1 MTTKFRKNKNSLL
14 LNWLKFLRMKD
25 NIIFAT
31 MRVKK
36 IIDVIEEWAP
46 PAHAEDF
53 DNVGLIIGNPQLE
66 CKGIL
71 VTHDTLENVVDEC
84 IKKDFNFIV
93 SFHPIIFSGLK
104 KLTQSTY
111 VEKVVSKAIKNDICV
126 YAIHTALDN
135 HRFGIS
141 HALAENLGLNNIEVL
156 SPKEKSIRKL
166 TTYAPKNEAPILLEK
181 LYEAGAGKIGNYKEC
196 SFITTGKGTFKGNKD
211 SNPNLGIKGEKT
223 EVDEVQIN
231 LIFDF
236 SSQQKILNTLFEV
249 HSYEEV
255 AYEVFSLENKNQTI
269 GMGSVGQLE
278 NEMDEEE
285 FINWV
290 QNKLNID
297 MVRHSKKTGKKIK
310 KVAVLG
316 GSGSFAITKAKSANA
331 DAFITADLKYH
342 DFFQA
347 ENKILLIDAG
357 HYETEQF
364 TKKLIHDNLIKKL
377 PNFAIALSESIT
389 NPVNY
394 SLKWQKKP
402 K

>member
-1 MTTKFRKNKNSLL
+1 
-14 LNWLKFLRMKD
+14 MKD

-31 MRVKK
+31 MRIQK

-46 PAHAEDF
+46 PSHAEDF
-53 DNVGLIIGNPQLE
+53 DNIGLIIGDPQLE
-66 CKGIL
+66 CKGVL
-71 VTHDTLENVVDEC
+71 VTHDTLENVVEEC
-84 IKKDFNFIV
+84 IKKDFNLIV

-111 VEKVVSKAIKNDICV
+111 VEKTVSKAIKNDICV

-135 HRFGIS
+135 HRYGVS
-141 HALAENLGLNNIEVL
+141 HALAENLGLHQIEVL
-156 SPKEKSIRKL
+156 SPKEKTIRKL
-166 TTYAPKNEAPILLEK
+166 TTYAPKNEAPVLLEK

-196 SFITTGKGTFKGNKD
+196 SFITTGKGTFKGNEN
-211 SNPNLGIKGEKT
+211 SNPNVGIKGEKT

-231 LIFDF
+231 LIFEF
-236 SSQQKILNTLFEV
+236 HSLQKILNTLFEA

-278 NEMDEEE
+278 NEMNEEE
-285 FINWV
+285 FIKWV
-290 QNKLNID
+290 QDKLNID
-297 MVRHSKKTGKKIK
+297 MVRHSKTIGKKIK

-316 GSGSFAITKAKSANA
+316 GSGSFAISAAIRASA

-342 DFFQA
+342 DFFQS

-364 TKKLIHDNLIKKL
+364 TKKLIHDYLIKKL

>member
-1 MTTKFRKNKNSLL
+1 
-14 LNWLKFLRMKD
+14 MKD

-31 MRVKK
+31 MRIQK

-46 PAHAEDF
+46 PSYAEDF
-53 DNVGLIIGNPQLE
+53 DNVGVIIGDPQLE
-66 CKGIL
+66 CKGVL
-71 VTHDTLENVVDEC
+71 VTHDTLENVVEEC
-84 IKKDFNFIV
+84 IKKDFNLIV

-111 VEKVVSKAIKNDICV
+111 VEKTVSKAIKNDICV

-141 HALAENLGLNNIEVL
+141 HALAKNLGLHQIEVL
-156 SPKEKSIRKL
+156 SPKEKTIRKL
-166 TTYAPKNEAPILLEK
+166 TTYAPKNEAPVLLEK
-181 LYEAGAGKIGNYKEC
+181 LYDAGAGKIGNYKEC
-196 SFITTGKGTFKGNKD
+196 SFITTGKGTFKGNED
-211 SNPNLGIKGEKT
+211 SNPNVGIKGEKT

-231 LIFDF
+231 LIFEF
-236 SSQQKILNTLFEV
+236 QSQQKILNTLFEA

-278 NEMDEEE
+278 NEMNEEE
-285 FINWV
+285 FIKWV
-290 QNKLNID
+290 QDKLNID
-297 MVRHSKKTGKKIK
+297 MVRHSKTIGEKIK

-316 GSGSFAITKAKSANA
+316 GSGSFAISAAIGASA

-377 PNFAIALSESIT
+377 PNFAIALSESLT

-394 SLKWQKKP
+394 SLKWQKKL

>member
-1 MTTKFRKNKNSLL
+1 
-14 LNWLKFLRMKD
+14 
-25 NIIFAT
+25 
-31 MRVKK
+31 
-36 IIDVIEEWAP
+36 
-46 PAHAEDF
+46 
-53 DNVGLIIGNPQLE
+53 
-66 CKGIL
+66 
-71 VTHDTLENVVDEC
+71 
-84 IKKDFNFIV
+84 
-93 SFHPIIFSGLK
+93 
-104 KLTQSTY
+104 
-111 VEKVVSKAIKNDICV
+111 
-126 YAIHTALDN
+126 
-135 HRFGIS
+135 
-141 HALAENLGLNNIEVL
+141 
-156 SPKEKSIRKL
+156 
-166 TTYAPKNEAPILLEK
+166 
-181 LYEAGAGKIGNYKEC
+181 
-196 SFITTGKGTFKGNKD
+196 
-211 SNPNLGIKGEKT
+211 
-223 EVDEVQIN
+223 
-231 LIFDF
+231 
-236 SSQQKILNTLFEV
+236 
-249 HSYEEV
+249 
-255 AYEVFSLENKNQTI
+255 
-269 GMGSVGQLE
+269 MGSVGQLE

-297 MVRHSKKTGKKIK
+297 MVRHSKKIGKKIK
-310 KVAVLG
+310 KVAVLA

>member
-1 MTTKFRKNKNSLL
+1 
-14 LNWLKFLRMKD
+14 MKD

-31 MRVKK
+31 MRIQK

-46 PAHAEDF
+46 PSHAEDF
-53 DNVGLIIGNPQLE
+53 DNVGLIIGDPQLE
-66 CKGIL
+66 CKGVL
-71 VTHDTLENVVDEC
+71 VTHDTLENVVEEC
-84 IKKDFNFIV
+84 IKKDFNLIV

-111 VEKVVSKAIKNDICV
+111 VEKTVSKAIKNDICV

-141 HALAENLGLNNIEVL
+141 HALAKNLGLHQIEVL
-156 SPKEKSIRKL
+156 SPKEKTIRKL
-166 TTYAPKNEAPILLEK
+166 TTYAPKNEAPVLLEK

-196 SFITTGKGTFKGNKD
+196 SFITTGKGTFKGNED
-211 SNPNLGIKGEKT
+211 SNPNIGIKGEKT

-231 LIFDF
+231 LIFEF
-236 SSQQKILNTLFEV
+236 HSQQKILNTLFEA

-278 NEMDEEE
+278 NEMNEEE

-290 QNKLNID
+290 QNKLNIN

-316 GSGSFAITKAKSANA
+316 GSGSFAISAAIGASA

>member
-1 MTTKFRKNKNSLL
+1 
-14 LNWLKFLRMKD
+14 MKD

-31 MRVKK
+31 MRIQK

-53 DNVGLIIGNPQLE
+53 DNVGLIIGKPKIE

-71 VTHDTLENVVDEC
+71 ITHDTLENVVEEC
-84 IKKDFNFIV
+84 IKKDFNLIV

-111 VEKVVSKAIKNDICV
+111 VEKAVSKAIKNDICV

-135 HRFGIS
+135 HQFGVS
-141 HALAENLGLNNIEVL
+141 HALAENLSLNNIEVL
-156 SPKEKSIRKL
+156 SPKEKTIRKL
-166 TTYAPKNEAPILLEK
+166 TTYAPKNEATMLLEK

-196 SFITTGKGTFKGNKD
+196 SFVTKGKGTFKGNER
-211 SNPNLGIKGEKT
+211 SNPNLGTKGET
-223 EVDEVQIN
+223 IEVDEVQIN

-236 SSQQKILNTLFEV
+236 SFQQKILNTLFEA
-249 HSYEEV
+249 HPYEEV
-255 AYEVFSLENKNQTI
+255 AYEVSSLENKNQNT
-269 GMGSVGQLE
+269 GMGSLGELQ
-278 NEMDEEE
+278 NEMDEED

-290 QNKLNID
+290 QKKLNVD
-297 MVRHSKKTGKKIK
+297 MIRHSIKIGKKIK

-316 GSGSFAITKAKSANA
+316 GSGSFAISIAIEASA
-331 DAFITADLKYH
+331 DALITADLKYH

-364 TKKLIHDNLIKKL
+364 TKKLIYDNLIKKL

>member
-1 MTTKFRKNKNSLL
+1 LL
-14 LNWLKFLRMKD
+14 IELKFLRMKD

-31 MRVKK
+31 MRIQK

-53 DNVGLIIGNPQLE
+53 DNVGLIIGDAQLE
-66 CKGIL
+66 CKGVL
-71 VTHDTLENVVDEC
+71 VTHDTLENVIEEC
-84 IKKDFNFIV
+84 IEKDFNLIV

-111 VEKVVSKAIKNDICV
+111 VEKVVRKAIKNDINI

-135 HRFGIS
+135 HRFGVS
-141 HALAENLGLNNIEVL
+141 HALAENLCLHQIEVL
-156 SPKEKSIRKL
+156 SPKEKTIRKL
-166 TTYAPKNEAPILLEK
+166 TTYAPKNEAPMLLEK

-196 SFITTGKGTFKGNKD
+196 SFIATGKGTFKGNED

-236 SSQQKILNTLFEV
+236 NYQQKILDTLFEA

-255 AYEVFSLENKNQTI
+255 AYELFSLENKNQTV
-269 GMGSVGQLE
+269 GMGSLGQLE
-278 NEMDEEE
+278 NEMDEEK

-290 QNKLNID
+290 KDKLNID
-297 MVRHSKKTGKKIK
+297 LVRHSKKIGKKIK

-316 GSGSFAITKAKSANA
+316 GSGSFAITAAIWANA
-331 DAFITADLKYH
+331 DAFITSDLKYH
-342 DFFQA
+342 DFFKA

-402 K
+402 KQP

>member
-1 MTTKFRKNKNSLL
+1 
-14 LNWLKFLRMKD
+14 MKD
-25 NIIFAT
+25 NIIFAR
-31 MRVKK
+31 MRIQK
-36 IIDVIEEWAP
+36 IIDVIEEWVP
-46 PAHAEDF
+46 PSHAENY
-53 DNVGLIIGNPQLE
+53 DNVGLIIGDPLLE

-71 VTHDTLENVVDEC
+71 VTHDTLENVVEEC
-84 IKKDFNFIV
+84 INKDFNLIV

-111 VEKVVSKAIKNDICV
+111 VEKAVGKAIKNDICV

-135 HRFGIS
+135 HKFGVS

-156 SPKEKSIRKL
+156 YPKEKTIRKL
-166 TTYAPKNEAPILLEK
+166 TTYAPKNEAPMLLKK
-181 LYEAGAGKIGNYKEC
+181 LYDAGAGKIGNYKEC
-196 SFITTGKGTFKGNKD
+196 SFITTGKGTFRGNEK

-223 EVDEVQIN
+223 EVEEIQIN
-231 LIFDF
+231 LVFDL
-236 SSQQKILNTLFEV
+236 SSQQKILHTLFEA

-269 GMGSVGQLE
+269 GMGSLGLLE

-297 MVRHSKKTGKKIK
+297 MIRHSKKTGKKIK

-316 GSGSFAITKAKSANA
+316 GSGSFAITTAIGASA
-331 DAFITADLKYH
+331 DVFITADLKYH

-364 TKKLIHDNLIKKL
+364 TKKLIYDNLIKKL
-377 PNFAIALSESIT
+377 PSFAIAQSESIT

-402 K
+402 T

>member
-1 MTTKFRKNKNSLL
+1 
-14 LNWLKFLRMKD
+14 
-25 NIIFAT
+25 
-31 MRVKK
+31 MRIQK

-53 DNVGLIIGNPQLE
+53 DNVGLIIGDSQLE
-66 CKGIL
+66 CKGVL
-71 VTHDTLENVVDEC
+71 VTHDTLQNVVEEC
-84 IKKDFNFIV
+84 IKKDFNLIV

-104 KLTQSTY
+104 KLNQSTY
-111 VEKVVSKAIKNDICV
+111 VEKTVNKAIKNDICV

-135 HRFGIS
+135 HRFGVS
-141 HALAENLGLNNIEVL
+141 HALAENLGLNDIEVL
-156 SPKEKSIRKL
+156 SPKEKTIRKL
-166 TTYAPKNEAPILLEK
+166 TTYAPKNEASILLEK

-196 SFITTGKGTFKGNKD
+196 SFITTGKGTFKGNED

-236 SSQQKILNTLFEV
+236 NSQQKILHTLFEA

-255 AYEVFSLENKNQTI
+255 AYEVFSLENINQTI
-269 GMGSVGQLE
+269 GMGSLGQLE
-278 NEMDEEE
+278 NEMNEEE
-285 FINWV
+285 FIKWV
-290 QNKLNID
+290 QDKLNID
-297 MVRHSKKTGKKIK
+297 MVRHSKTIGKKIK

-316 GSGSFAITKAKSANA
+316 GSGSFAISAAIRASA

-342 DFFQA
+342 DFFQS

-364 TKKLIHDNLIKKL
+364 TKKLIHDYLIKKL

-394 SLKWQKKP
+394 SLKWQKKT

>member
-1 MTTKFRKNKNSLL
+1 
-14 LNWLKFLRMKD
+14 MKD

-31 MRVKK
+31 MRIQKV
-36 IIDVIEEWAP
+36 IDVIEEWAP
-46 PAHAEDF
+46 SAHAEDF
-53 DNVGLIIGNPQLE
+53 DNVGLIIGNPQSE
-66 CKGIL
+66 CKGVL
-71 VTHDTLENVVDEC
+71 VTHDTLENVVEEC
-84 IKKDFNFIV
+84 IKKDLNLIV

-111 VEKVVSKAIKNDICV
+111 VEKAVSRAIKNEICV

-135 HRFGIS
+135 HRFGVS
-141 HALAENLGLNNIEVL
+141 YALAQNLGLNDIEVL
-156 SPKEKSIRKL
+156 SPKEKTIRKL
-166 TTYAPKNEAPILLEK
+166 TTYAPKNEAPTLLEK
-181 LYEAGAGKIGNYKEC
+181 LYDAGAGKIGNYKEC
-196 SFITTGKGTFKGNKD
+196 SFITTGKGTFKGNQD
-211 SNPNLGIKGEKT
+211 SNPNLGIKGKKT

-231 LIFDF
+231 LIFEF
-236 SSQQKILNTLFEV
+236 SSQQKILHTLFEA

-269 GMGSVGQLE
+269 GMGSLGQLE
-278 NEMDEEE
+278 NEMNEEE
-285 FINWV
+285 FIKWV
-290 QNKLNID
+290 QDKLNID
-297 MVRHSKKTGKKIK
+297 MVRHSKTIGEKIK

-316 GSGSFAITKAKSANA
+316 GSGSFAISAAIGASA

-394 SLKWQKKP
+394 SLKWQKKL

>member
-1 MTTKFRKNKNSLL
+1 
-14 LNWLKFLRMKD
+14 
-25 NIIFAT
+25 
-31 MRVKK
+31 MRIQK
-36 IIDVIEEWAP
+36 IIDVIEEWVP
-46 PAHAEDF
+46 PSHAEDF
-53 DNVGLIIGNPQLE
+53 DNVGLIIGDPQLE
-66 CKGIL
+66 CKGVL
-71 VTHDTLENVVDEC
+71 VTHDTLENVVEEC
-84 IKKDFNFIV
+84 IKKDFNLIV

-104 KLTQSTY
+104 KLTQSNY
-111 VEKVVSKAIKNDICV
+111 VEKTVSKAIKNDICV

-135 HRFGIS
+135 HRYGVS
-141 HALAENLGLNNIEVL
+141 HALAENLGLHQIEVL
-156 SPKEKSIRKL
+156 SPKEKTIRKL
-166 TTYAPKNEAPILLEK
+166 TTYAPENEAPVLLEK
-181 LYEAGAGKIGNYKEC
+181 LYDAGAGKIGNYKEC
-196 SFITTGKGTFKGNKD
+196 SFISTGKGTFKGNED
-211 SNPNLGIKGEKT
+211 SNPNVGIKGEKT

-231 LIFDF
+231 LIFEF
-236 SSQQKILNTLFEV
+236 HSQQKILNTLFET

-269 GMGSVGQLE
+269 GMGSFGQLE
-278 NEMDEEE
+278 NEMNEEE
-285 FINWV
+285 FIKWV
-290 QNKLNID
+290 QDKLNID
-297 MVRHSKKTGKKIK
+297 MVRHSKTIGKKIK

-316 GSGSFAITKAKSANA
+316 GSGSFAISAAIGASA

-394 SLKWQKKP
+394 SLKWQKKL

>member
-1 MTTKFRKNKNSLL
+1 
-14 LNWLKFLRMKD
+14 MKD

-31 MRVKK
+31 MRIQKV
-36 IIDVIEEWAP
+36 IDVIEEWAP
-46 PAHAEDF
+46 SAHAEDF
-53 DNVGLIIGNPQLE
+53 DNVGLIIGNPQSE
-66 CKGIL
+66 CKGVL
-71 VTHDTLENVVDEC
+71 VTHDTLENVVEEC
-84 IKKDFNFIV
+84 IKKDLNLIV

-111 VEKVVSKAIKNDICV
+111 VEKAVSRAIKNEICV

-135 HRFGIS
+135 HRFGVS
-141 HALAENLGLNNIEVL
+141 YALAQNLGLNDIEVL
-156 SPKEKSIRKL
+156 SPKEKTIRKL
-166 TTYAPKNEAPILLEK
+166 TTYAPKNEAPTLLEK
-181 LYEAGAGKIGNYKEC
+181 LYDAGAGKIGNYKEC
-196 SFITTGKGTFKGNKD
+196 SFITTGKGTFKGNQD
-211 SNPNLGIKGEKT
+211 SNPNLGIKGKKT

-231 LIFDF
+231 LIFEF
-236 SSQQKILNTLFEV
+236 SSQQKILHTLFEA

-269 GMGSVGQLE
+269 GMGSLGQLE
-278 NEMDEEE
+278 NEMDEEV

-290 QNKLNID
+290 QDKLNID
-297 MVRHSKKTGKKIK
+297 MVRHSKTIGKKIK

-316 GSGSFAITKAKSANA
+316 GSGSFAISAALGANA

-394 SLKWQKKP
+394 SLKWQKKL

>member
-1 MTTKFRKNKNSLL
+1 
-14 LNWLKFLRMKD
+14 
-25 NIIFAT
+25 
-31 MRVKK
+31 MRIQK

-46 PAHAEDF
+46 PSHAEDF
-53 DNVGLIIGNPQLE
+53 DNVGLIIGDPHLE
-66 CKGIL
+66 CKGVL
-71 VTHDTLENVVDEC
+71 VTHDTLENVVEEC
-84 IKKDFNFIV
+84 IKKDFNLIV

-111 VEKVVSKAIKNDICV
+111 VEKTVSKAIKNDICV

-135 HRFGIS
+135 HRFGVS

-156 SPKEKSIRKL
+156 SPKEKTIRKL
-166 TTYAPKNEAPILLEK
+166 TTYAPKNEAPMLLKK
-181 LYEAGAGKIGNYKEC
+181 LYDAGAGKIGNYKEC
-196 SFITTGKGTFKGNKD
+196 SFITTGKGTFKGNEK
-211 SNPNLGIKGEKT
+211 SNPNLGTKGEKT
-223 EVDEVQIN
+223 EVDEIQIN

-236 SSQQKILNTLFEV
+236 SSQQKILDTLFEA

-297 MVRHSKKTGKKIK
+297 MVRHSKKIGKKIK
-310 KVAVLG
+310 KVAVLA

>member
-1 MTTKFRKNKNSLL
+1 MTTKIRKNKNSFL
-14 LNWLKFLRMKD
+14 LNELKFLRMKD

-31 MRVKK
+31 MRIQK

-46 PAHAEDF
+46 PSHAEDF
-53 DNVGLIIGNPQLE
+53 DNVGLIIGDPELE
-66 CKGIL
+66 CKGVL
-71 VTHDTLENVVDEC
+71 VTHDTLENVVEEC
-84 IKKDFNFIV
+84 IKKDFNLIV

-111 VEKVVSKAIKNDICV
+111 VEKTVSKAIKNDICV

-141 HALAENLGLNNIEVL
+141 HALAKNLGLHQIEVL
-156 SPKEKSIRKL
+156 SPKEKTIRKL
-166 TTYAPKNEAPILLEK
+166 TTYAPKNEAPVLLEK

-196 SFITTGKGTFKGNKD
+196 SFITTGKGTFKGNED
-211 SNPNLGIKGEKT
+211 SNPNVGIKGEKT

-231 LIFDF
+231 LIFEF
-236 SSQQKILNTLFEV
+236 HSQQKILNTLFEA

-278 NEMDEEE
+278 NEMNEEE
-285 FINWV
+285 FIKWV
-290 QNKLNID
+290 QDKLNID
-297 MVRHSKKTGKKIK
+297 MVRHSKTIGEKIK

-316 GSGSFAITKAKSANA
+316 GSGSFAISAAIGASA

>member
-1 MTTKFRKNKNSLL
+1 M
-14 LNWLKFLRMKD
+14 KFLGMKD

-31 MRVKK
+31 MR
-36 IIDVIEEWAP
+36 IQNFIDVIEEWAP
-46 PAHAEDF
+46 TAYAEDF
-53 DNVGLIIGNPQLE
+53 DNVGLIIGNPELE
-66 CKGIL
+66 CKGVL
-71 VTHDTLENVVDEC
+71 VTHDTLENVVEEC
-84 IKKDFNFIV
+84 IKKDFNLIV

-111 VEKVVSKAIKNDICV
+111 VERVVTKAIKNDICV

-135 HRFGIS
+135 HRFGVS
-141 HALAENLGLNNIEVL
+141 HALAENLGLYDIEVL
-156 SPKEKSIRKL
+156 SPKEKTIRKL
-166 TTYAPKNEAPILLEK
+166 TTYAPKNEAPVLLEK

-196 SFITTGKGTFKGNKD
+196 SFISSGKGTFKGNEN
-211 SNPNLGIKGEKT
+211 SNPNLGVKGEKT

-231 LIFDF
+231 LIFELH
-236 SSQQKILNTLFEV
+236 SQQKILHTLFET
-249 HSYEEV
+249 HPYEEV

-269 GMGSVGQLE
+269 GMGSLGELE
-278 NEMDEEE
+278 NEMDEEV

-290 QNKLNID
+290 QDKLNID
-297 MVRHSKKTGKKIK
+297 MVRHSKTIGKKIK

-316 GSGSFAITKAKSANA
+316 GSGSFAISSAIRSNA
-331 DAFITADLKYH
+331 DVFVTADLKYH

-402 K
+402 Q

>member
-1 MTTKFRKNKNSLL
+1 
-14 LNWLKFLRMKD
+14 MKD

-31 MRVKK
+31 MRIQK

-46 PAHAEDF
+46 PSYAEDF
-53 DNVGLIIGNPQLE
+53 DNVGVIIGDPQLE
-66 CKGIL
+66 CKGVL
-71 VTHDTLENVVDEC
+71 VTHDTLENVVEEC
-84 IKKDFNFIV
+84 IKKDFNIIV

-111 VEKVVSKAIKNDICV
+111 VEKTVSKAIKNDICV

-141 HALAENLGLNNIEVL
+141 HALAKNLGLHQIEVL
-156 SPKEKSIRKL
+156 SPKEKTIRKL
-166 TTYAPKNEAPILLEK
+166 TTYAPKNEAPVLLEK
-181 LYEAGAGKIGNYKEC
+181 LYDAGAGKIGNYKEC
-196 SFITTGKGTFKGNKD
+196 SFITTGKGTFKGNED
-211 SNPNLGIKGEKT
+211 SNPNVGIKGEKT

-231 LIFDF
+231 LIFEF
-236 SSQQKILNTLFEV
+236 QSQQKILNTLFEA

-278 NEMDEEE
+278 NEMNEEE
-285 FINWV
+285 FIKWV
-290 QNKLNID
+290 QDKLNID
-297 MVRHSKKTGKKIK
+297 MVRHSKTIGEKIK

-316 GSGSFAITKAKSANA
+316 GSGSFAISAAIGASA

-377 PNFAIALSESIT
+377 PNFAIALSESLT

-394 SLKWQKKP
+394 SLKWQKKL

>member
-1 MTTKFRKNKNSLL
+1 
-14 LNWLKFLRMKD
+14 MKD
-25 NIIFAT
+25 NIIFAR
-31 MRVKK
+31 MRIQK
-36 IIDVIEEWAP
+36 IIDVIEEWVP
-46 PAHAEDF
+46 PSHAENY
-53 DNVGLIIGNPQLE
+53 DNVGLIIGDPLLE

-71 VTHDTLENVVDEC
+71 VTHDTLENVVEEC
-84 IKKDFNFIV
+84 INKDFNLIV

-111 VEKVVSKAIKNDICV
+111 VEKAAGKAIKNDICV

-135 HRFGIS
+135 HQFGVS

-156 SPKEKSIRKL
+156 SPKEKTIRKL
-166 TTYAPKNEAPILLEK
+166 TTYAPKNEAPMLLKK
-181 LYEAGAGKIGNYKEC
+181 LYDAGAGKIGNYKEC
-196 SFITTGKGTFKGNKD
+196 SFITTGKGTFKGNEK
-211 SNPNLGIKGEKT
+211 SNPNLGTKGEKT
-223 EVDEVQIN
+223 EVDEIQIN

-236 SSQQKILNTLFEV
+236 SSQQKILHTLFEA

-269 GMGSVGQLE
+269 GMGSLGQLE

-297 MVRHSKKTGKKIK
+297 MIRHSKKTGKKIK

-316 GSGSFAITKAKSANA
+316 GSGSFAITAAIEASA
-331 DAFITADLKYH
+331 DVFITADLKYH